1 MPQTVFLKR
10 LSQACA
16 VLAFLATP
24 LAAAASEE
32 SETSVG
38 DAARGAG
45 CWYNRNSILF
55 ADILFAATLFFV
67 DVPELCDLCI

>member
-1 MPQTVFLKR
+1 M
-10 LSQACA
+10 
-16 VLAFLATP
+16 ATP
-24 LAAAASEE
+24 LAAAAREE
-32 SETSVG
+32 SETSVGGAKG

-67 DVPELCDLCI
+67 DIPELWDLCI